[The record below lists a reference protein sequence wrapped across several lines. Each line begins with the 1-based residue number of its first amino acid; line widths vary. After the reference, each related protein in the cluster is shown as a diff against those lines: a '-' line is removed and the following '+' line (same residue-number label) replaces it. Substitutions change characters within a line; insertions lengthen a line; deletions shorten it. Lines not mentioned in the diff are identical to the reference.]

1 MHGSKRE
8 RFSLSTIDMSMF
20 CVTSFWLI
28 NHIAHLVLIRK
39 WSAVSSMNAKSA
51 VDYSLSNHGQTNVV
65 FAVCRYMCH
74 DQGLPSIT
82 NGAFRLR
89 RACLDLSSH
98 PIWHLASNLI
108 NLFLTSRDVSGIDWF
123 MADCQQVWS
132 VDGYSR
138 NVVVR
143 VALSSE
149 IRSSMWWL
157 FLPHMTNPL
166 FDTCTTYWLYKLCT
180 IT

>member
-1 MHGSKRE
+1 ML
-8 RFSLSTIDMSMF
+8 SLPFPIMDKWMLF
-20 CVTSFWLI
+20 LPCVVTC
-28 NHIAHLVLIRK
+28 VMIR
-39 WSAVSSMNAKSA
+39 
-51 VDYSLSNHGQTNVV
+51 DY
-65 FAVCRYMCH
+65 R
-74 DQGLPSIT
+74 PIT
-82 NGAFRLR
+82 NGAFRLG

-149 IRSSMWWL
+149 IRSAVWWL
-157 FLPHMTNPL
+157 FLHHMTHPL
-166 FDTCTTYWLYKLCT
+166 LTHVRRTGFTNCAQLLKIIQYVFSWCANYGK
-180 IT
+180 I